1 MTGVILRAS
10 GYTWKC
16 AECGREN
23 YTGPAPA
30 IVRCRQC
37 NGEFE
42 VKSLQHRRA
51 ADPSTDGKEV
61 NETKQTELLP
71 LFAASPPASAEDEI
85 PF

>member
-16 AECGREN
+16 PECGREN

-30 IVRCRQC
+30 TVRCRQC

-42 VKSLQHRRA
+42 VKSLHHRGRA
-51 ADPSTDGKEV
+51 DGSNDAKEV
-61 NETKQTELLP
+61 NQAKQTELLP